1 MSEASEKIGFR
12 EGLRGFGP
20 LGLVSILVIFLGVM
34 VAPPIGAVLV
44 LVWVVLS
51 GTPWRDI
58 GYVRPGSWI
67 GGLVAGAVF
76 GVALKIFMKAVVMPY
91 LGAPD
96 QNPAYQYMVGNAKA
110 LGEFLVY
117 VIIGA
122 GFAEETFFRGYL
134 FERLG
139 KILGPGALSKAL
151 IVIATSALFG
161 VAHWQQ
167 GLPGIEQATIVG
179 FVLASIFAVTG
190 RIWFLMVA
198 HAAFDFAAALMIYF
212 NLEAKVAHLVFP

>member
-1 MSEASEKIGFR
+1 M
-12 EGLRGFGP
+12 
-20 LGLVSILVIFLGVM
+20 
-34 VAPPIGAVLV
+34 
-44 LVWVVLS
+44 
-51 GTPWRDI
+51 
-58 GYVRPGSWI
+58 RPGSWI

-139 KILGPGALSKAL
+139 KILGPGALSKAF

-167 GLPGIEQATIVG
+167 GLPGIEQAAIVG